1 MTCSVALSTF
11 DSVNLRRSMSFNYCF
26 SHSKKCTPLPPF
38 CSTTSIPSL
47 PPTSLPSLPPTSLP
61 TLSPHSPSSF
71 PQVSDDE
78 DDTHPNV
85 DTASLFRWR
94 HQARMERM
102 EKAKEEKEEFTKKT
116 TE

>member
-1 MTCSVALSTF
+1 MACSVALSTF

-26 SHSKKCTPLPPF
+26 SRSKKCTPLLPF
-38 CSTTSIPSL
+38 CST
-47 PPTSLPSLPPTSLP
+47 TSLPSLPPTSLP
-61 TLSPHSPSSF
+61 TLSSHSPSSF

>member
-1 MTCSVALSTF
+1 MACLVALSTF
-11 DSVNLRRSMSFNYCF
+11 DSVNLRRTMSFNYCF
-26 SHSKKCTPLPPF
+26 SHSKKCTP
-38 CSTTSIPSL
+38 
-47 PPTSLPSLPPTSLP
+47 SLPSLPPTSLP

>member
-1 MTCSVALSTF
+1 MAR
-11 DSVNLRRSMSFNYCF
+11 NAEFNY
-26 SHSKKCTPLPPF
+26 TYPPLPPS
-38 CSTTSIPSL
+38 CSATFPD
-47 PPTSLPSLPPTSLP
+47 
-61 TLSPHSPSSF
+61 SPSSLHF
-71 PQVSDDE
+71 PPFLHSPPTLPPPSLLSPQVSDDE